1 MEIQH
6 TKFANTVLYLIS
18 NCTGGR
24 PGLTKLLKL
33 LYHADVQHYRHHLA
47 PITGLKYV
55 AVPRGPVP
63 DRYEDLLGGLVHAG
77 IISRADVPVNGYPQ
91 PKEEY
96 SANREPSP
104 SVFSDAELATLDEVI
119 RRYGG
124 KSGKDLSSRTHAD
137 GGTWSWV
144 WDPANQGKP
153 IPYQLERWMDNAC
166 DERDLELV
174 GRLLDDPE
182 TKALLETLDRRDPID
197 AREV

>member
-1 MEIQH
+1 METEH

-33 LYHADVQHYRHHLA
+33 LYHADAQHFRKHLA
-47 PITGLKYV
+47 PITGLRYV
-55 AVPRGPVP
+55 AAARGPVP
-63 DRYEDLLGGLVHAG
+63 DRYEELLTGIVHAG
-77 IISRADVPVNGYPQ
+77 IVSRTDMQVNGHAK

-96 SANREPSP
+96 SANREPNP
-104 SVFSDAELATLDEVI
+104 SVFSDAEMTTLDEVI

-124 KSGKDLSSRTHAD
+124 QSGKDLSSRTHVE

-144 WDPANQGKP
+144 WDPGNPGRS

-166 DERDLELV
+166 DESDVELAN
-174 GRLLDDPE
+174 RLLDDPE
-182 TKALLETLDRRDPID
+182 TKALLGSLDSGRPC
-197 AREV
+197 